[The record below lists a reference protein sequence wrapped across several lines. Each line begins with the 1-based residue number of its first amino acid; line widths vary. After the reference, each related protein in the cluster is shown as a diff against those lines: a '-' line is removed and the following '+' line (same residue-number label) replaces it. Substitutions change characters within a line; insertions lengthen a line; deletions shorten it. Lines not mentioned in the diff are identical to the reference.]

1 MLDDRYRRYVSLR
14 RFTSLR
20 AGGEAE
26 RLYVAR
32 TVDELADAVASAPDG
47 EDILVLGGCTNVL
60 PSDHGV
66 PGLVIVNRASSI
78 RLVDETTLIAD
89 VGAHFQDVFLAAAQ
103 AGLEGMEFAVGIP
116 GSLGG
121 AIVSNAGAYRSNIGS
136 LITDIE
142 LVDSGV
148 RKWVGPEFLQ
158 FSYRDSII
166 RRQERSGI
174 CLLQVKLRLRPG
186 NRPDIY
192 DRARDYQRQ
201 RISKQPLPASAGS
214 FFKNVNDQALAESLE
229 NLPDRLKDAGV
240 VPSGYLIEAV
250 GLKGFRYGG
259 ALISDKH
266 ANYIVN
272 ESGAK
277 AFAIRQLAEYAKNAV
292 SERFDLQMEEEVL
305 YIGDWSRFRQEQ
317 IGP

>member
-1 MLDDRYRRYVSLR
+1 M
-14 RFTSLR
+14 
-20 AGGEAE
+20 
-26 RLYVAR
+26 
-32 TVDELADAVASAPDG
+32 
-47 EDILVLGGCTNVL
+47 
-60 PSDHGV
+60 
-66 PGLVIVNRASSI
+66 
-78 RLVDETTLIAD
+78 
-89 VGAHFQDVFLAAAQ
+89 
-103 AGLEGMEFAVGIP
+103 
-116 GSLGG
+116 
-121 AIVSNAGAYRSNIGS
+121 
-136 LITDIE
+136 
-142 LVDSGV
+142 
-148 RKWVGPEFLQ
+148 
-158 FSYRDSII
+158 
-166 RRQERSGI
+166 
-174 CLLQVKLRLRPG
+174 LQVKLRLRPG

>member
-1 MLDDRYRRYVSLR
+1 MPDDRYLRQVSLR

-26 RLYVAR
+26 RLYIAR
-32 TVDELADAVASAPDG
+32 TVDELAGAVASAPDG
-47 EDILVLGGCTNVL
+47 EDLLVLGGCTNVL
-60 PSDHGV
+60 PSDYGV
-66 PGLVIVNRASSI
+66 PGLVIVNLASSI
-78 RLVDETTLIAD
+78 RLVDETTLVAD

-121 AIVSNAGAYRSNIGS
+121 AIVSNAGAYRNNIGS
-136 LITDIE
+136 LITEIE
-142 LVDSGV
+142 LVESGV

-166 RRQERSGI
+166 RRQETSGI
-174 CLLQVKLRLRPG
+174 CLLQVKLQLKPG
-186 NRPDIY
+186 SAPDIY

-214 FFKNVNDQALAESLE
+214 FFKNVYDRALAESLE

-240 VPSGYLIEAV
+240 VPTGYLIEAV

-259 ALISDKH
+259 ALISEKH

-277 AFAIRQLAEYAKNAV
+277 AFAIRQLAEYAKSAV
-292 SERFDLQMEEEVL
+292 SERFDVQLEEEVL